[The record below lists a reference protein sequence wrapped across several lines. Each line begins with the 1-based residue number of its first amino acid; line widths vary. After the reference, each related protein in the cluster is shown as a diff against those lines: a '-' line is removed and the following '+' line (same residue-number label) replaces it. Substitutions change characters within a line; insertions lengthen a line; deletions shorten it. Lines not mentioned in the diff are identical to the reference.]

1 VFDQVFGLPVHA
13 LVIHLVV
20 VLAPLGGLTAIAYAV
35 RPGWRW
41 YLKWPTVA
49 LAVVTGVTSFVAAQ
63 SGEQLEHRLI
73 TTAAARNSPAGRLIA
88 AHADAGST
96 MRLVGLV
103 FMVVTLAVVLWALPT
118 APAQRN
124 VTDPAAP
131 ERSGVVTAVAAA
143 VLVLAAGGVLYQ
155 VAVTGHS
162 GAKAVWSTTG

>member
-1 VFDQVFGLPVHA
+1 MFDQVFGLPVHA

-41 YLKWPTVA
+41 YLKWPTLA
-49 LAVVTGVTSFVAAQ
+49 LALVTGIASFVAAQ
-63 SGEQLEHRLI
+63 SGDQLEHRLL

-96 MRLVGLV
+96 MRLVGLG
-103 FMVVTLAVVLWALPT
+103 FMLVTPAVVLWALPT
-118 APAQRN
+118 APAPRN

-131 ERSGVVTAVAAA
+131 RRGGLVTAVATV
-143 VLVLAAGGVLYQ
+143 VLVIAGAAVLYQ